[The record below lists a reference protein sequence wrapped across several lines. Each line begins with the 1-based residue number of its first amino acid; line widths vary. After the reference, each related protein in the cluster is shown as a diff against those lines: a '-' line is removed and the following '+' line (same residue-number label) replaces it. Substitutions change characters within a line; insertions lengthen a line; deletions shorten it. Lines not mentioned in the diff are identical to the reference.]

1 MTTTTML
8 GSALILLGIV
18 AFAYQGITY
27 TTTENILDI
36 GPLQA
41 SVDKQETIPLP
52 PIILNPA
59 VASGEALR
67 GRHPTGVGRQQA

>member
-1 MTTTTML
+1 MVNARR
-8 GSALILLGIV
+8 ALDYRAHRSCLK

-27 TTTENILDI
+27 TSTENILDI

-59 VASGEALR
+59 VA
-67 GRHPTGVGRQQA
+67 